1 MKSVTRIAF
10 VALTLALAVGLAGAP
25 ALRGQDAANTA
36 SSVVPRLIKFSGVI
50 SSPASQEAQNRIS
63 DSASARLLTATF
75 SLYELQ
81 EGGAPLWS
89 ESQKVQL
96 DEQGRYVVL
105 LGATSSS
112 GLPLDLF
119 TSGKALWLG
128 VQPQS
133 SGAVEQPRVLLV
145 AVPYALKASDSDTLG
160 GKPASAYA
168 LAGSQAL
175 LAPRTVPGSSSSSS
189 AAAQS
194 SNATSGAPPSAP
206 QPAAPCSSI
215 TSDGTAT
222 ANSITMFTTACNIES
237 SAITQTAGNIGI
249 SGASPSNTKFQITDT
264 PAADFGIHYLNH
276 ELLNSTVTKNG
287 SNKGLTFVM
296 DVSNT
301 TIPAGVTD
309 SGYRIGVEGAAYANT
324 TGFAG
329 TLGSQY
335 GVWGRA
341 GIIGATSGAA
351 VTNAYAGYFDLLNS
365 VAGTT
370 ITNAYGV
377 YISNAATTGTITNRY
392 DLYAASSNAKSYF
405 AGNVGIGTTTP
416 AAKLEVNGTGKFD
429 SLVTFAAGQTFPGTG
444 TVTSVGSGAGLT
456 GGPITTSGSLS
467 IAAAGVTDAMLANA
481 YSGVATCAA
490 GTAVTTLARNAA
502 PTCTA
507 FGTGSVTSVGSGS
520 GLAGGPITTSG
531 SLSIATAGVTNAMLA
546 NPALTVTAGTG
557 LSGGGSVALGGSTTL
572 TNNGILGVGVGTGIT
587 STGGQTPTLA
597 IDTTVVP
604 QLNVSNT
611 FSGYQTFTGGY
622 GWFEKGLYAKPFFST
637 YGAGNSTAIFGYSES
652 TSPSTPTLYIE
663 NDDSTD
669 AGDWIFQAYAAC
681 GGVSGCPSANQ
692 CTIDVSGNL
701 YCTGVLAPIIKTA
714 DNRQVGLYTV
724 QSSENWVEDYGSG
737 ALVNGAG
744 TVGIEPQFAQTVAAD
759 ASYHVFLTPN
769 GDCEGLY
776 VTQKTASSFE
786 VRELK
791 GGKSNVQFDYRIVAH
806 RRGFEAARL
815 PDLTAQFQ
823 KKVQR
828 PAGPQAAAA
837 SQH

>member
-1 MKSVTRIAF
+1 MTKHRISAA
-10 VALTLALAVGLAGAP
+10 VAVVCLVGAVSLRAQSRSGSGA
-25 ALRGQDAANTA
+25 
-36 SSVVPRLIKFSGVI
+36 SVVPRLIKFSGAI
-50 SSPASQEAQNRIS
+50 NPQIAQIPQTKENENGKNQ
-63 DSASARLLTATF
+63 LPTTVGLTF

-81 EGGAPLWS
+81 EGGGPLWS
-89 ESQKVQL
+89 ELQKVRL
-96 DEQGRYVVL
+96 DDQGRYTVL
-105 LGATSSS
+105 LGARQPE

-128 VQPQS
+128 VQPQLP
-133 SGAVEQPRVLLV
+133 GATEQPRVLLV
-145 AVPYALKASDSDTLG
+145 AVPYALKAADADTLG
-160 GKPASAYA
+160 GLPASAF
-168 LAGSQAL
+168 LAATASQLGGA
-175 LAPRTVPGSSSSSS
+175 SSQSNSAGFVNGQGTTDNGPLTSGPQPS
-189 AAAQS
+189 AA
-194 SNATSGAPPSAP
+194 
-206 QPAAPCSSI
+206 CSSI

-249 SGASPSNTKFQITDT
+249 SGASPASTKFQITDT
-264 PAADFGIHYLNH
+264 PPANFGTHYLDH
-276 ELLNSTVTKNG
+276 QILNSSVTANG
-287 SNKGLTFVM
+287 TNKGLTFVM
-296 DVSNT
+296 DASNMS
-301 TIPAGVTD
+301 ISAGVTD

-324 TGFAG
+324 AGFAG
-329 TLGSQY
+329 TLAAQY

-341 GIIGATSGAA
+341 GISGATSGAK
-351 VTNAYAGYFDLLNS
+351 VTNAYAGYFDIFNA

-370 ITNAYGV
+370 MTNAYGV
-377 YISNAATTGTITNRY
+377 YIANSATTGTITNRY
-392 DLYAASSNAKSYF
+392 DLYAASGNAKSYF

-429 SLVTFAAGQTFPGTG
+429 GLVTFAAGQTFPGTG

>member
-1 MKSVTRIAF
+1 MTKHRISAA
-10 VALTLALAVGLAGAP
+10 VAVVCLVGAVSLRAQSRSGSGA
-25 ALRGQDAANTA
+25 
-36 SSVVPRLIKFSGVI
+36 SVVPRLIKFSGAI
-50 SSPASQEAQNRIS
+50 NPQIAQIPQTKENENGKNQ
-63 DSASARLLTATF
+63 LPTTVGLTF

-81 EGGAPLWS
+81 EGGGPLWS
-89 ESQKVQL
+89 ELQKVRL
-96 DEQGRYVVL
+96 DDQGRYTVL
-105 LGATSSS
+105 LGARQPE

-128 VQPQS
+128 VQPQLP
-133 SGAVEQPRVLLV
+133 GATEQPRVLLV
-145 AVPYALKASDSDTLG
+145 AVPYALKAADADTLG
-160 GKPASAYA
+160 GLPASAF
-168 LAGSQAL
+168 LAATASQLGGA
-175 LAPRTVPGSSSSSS
+175 SSQSNSAGFVNGQGTTDNGPLTSGPQPS
-189 AAAQS
+189 AA
-194 SNATSGAPPSAP
+194 
-206 QPAAPCSSI
+206 CSSI

-249 SGASPSNTKFQITDT
+249 SGASPASTKFQITDT
-264 PAADFGIHYLNH
+264 PAANFGTHYLDH
-276 ELLNSTVTKNG
+276 QILNSSVTANG
-287 SNKGLTFVM
+287 TNKGLTFVM
-296 DVSNT
+296 DASNMS
-301 TIPAGVTD
+301 ISAGVTD

-324 TGFAG
+324 AGFAG
-329 TLGSQY
+329 TLAAQY

-341 GIIGATSGAA
+341 GISGATSGAK
-351 VTNAYAGYFDLLNS
+351 VTNAYAGYFDIFNA

-370 ITNAYGV
+370 MTNAYGV
-377 YISNAATTGTITNRY
+377 YIANSATTGTITNRY
-392 DLYAASSNAKSYF
+392 DLYAASGNAKSYF

-429 SLVTFAAGQTFPGTG
+429 GLVTFAAGQTFPGTG